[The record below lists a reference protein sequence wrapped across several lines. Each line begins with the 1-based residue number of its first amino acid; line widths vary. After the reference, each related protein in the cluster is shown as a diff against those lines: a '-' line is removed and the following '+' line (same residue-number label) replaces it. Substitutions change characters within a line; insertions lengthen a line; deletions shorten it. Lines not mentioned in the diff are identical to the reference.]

1 MCNSGDI
8 KRKNIVFEICL
19 VLVFCTIHLL
29 IVPDFGDDI
38 KFVKI
43 MERYDYNIFQVLYH
57 RYNTWSSR
65 IFIEFFDFIIPC
77 LPVYIWKVSDIIIC
91 LLLWKMSAIYIED
104 KYISGLC
111 LLAYPFFHMGS
122 AGWQVTTIVYL
133 WTFVVWLSVISSINS
148 YKKSFIWVIFGT
160 ALATNLEILA
170 VIHILALGMWFF
182 YLIYLQDGRLV
193 FESCKSIKNELSNNI
208 ILKKIMVSLVVTLL
222 NLLNALACPGNS
234 LRKIKGIEKNF
245 PDFLDTSFIEKL
257 RICIASTVEHF
268 TSLPD
273 IIFIIISVLAAFLC
287 YQRMKGFRK
296 YIGFIPCVICIGL
309 TVYFLVT
316 RVIGQHTTSYMRP
329 DVNAVAGSTEYIL
342 QCVMM
347 AIGIIYLVTMLWT
360 LAYCCDGIKECY
372 FIIGVYCTG
381 LLGRFVLLFS
391 PTMIASGTRVYFY
404 FYMAMI
410 VCIGQLISKIKS
422 EKIKKL
428 FIVLLLIGVA
438 VNVVT
443 IAVKGH

>member
-1 MCNSGDI
+1 MLNSGDTK
-8 KRKNIVFEICL
+8 KRNIMFEIFL
-19 VLVFCTIHLL
+19 VLFFCTIHLL

-77 LPVYIWKVSDIIIC
+77 LPVYIWKVLDIVIC
-91 LLLWKMSAIYIED
+91 LLLWKMSTAYVKD

-133 WTFVVWLSVISSINS
+133 WTFVVWLAVISSINS
-148 YKKSFIWVIFGT
+148 DKKSFIWVISET

-182 YLIYLQDGRLV
+182 YLIYLQGGRLV
-193 FESCKSIKNELSNNI
+193 FKPYKFIKNELSNNI
-208 ILKKIMVSLVVTLL
+208 KVKKIIVSLIVTLL
-222 NLLNALACPGNS
+222 NLLNALVCPGNS
-234 LRKIKGIEKNF
+234 IRKMKGIEKNF
-245 PDFLDTSFIEKL
+245 PDFLNTPFWEKL

-268 TSLPD
+268 TSMPD
-273 IIFIIISVLAAFLC
+273 IIFITISVLAALVC
-287 YQRMKGFRK
+287 YQKMRGERR
-296 YIGFIPCVICIGL
+296 YIGFIPCGICTGL
-309 TVYFLVT
+309 TMYFFIT

-329 DVNAVAGSTEYIL
+329 DVNAAAGSTEYIM

-347 AIGIIYLVTMLWT
+347 AAGVIYLVAMLWT

-372 FIIGVYCTG
+372 FVTGVYCTG
-381 LLGRFVLLFS
+381 LIGRFVLLFS
-391 PTMIASGTRVYFY
+391 PTMVASGTRVYFY

-410 VCIGQLISKIKS
+410 VCIGHLISKIKS
-422 EKIKKL
+422 RKIKRL
-428 FIVLLLIGVA
+428 FIVLLLAGVA